1 MKQPESESIYAS
13 WARIGSI
20 AGILSVLAF
29 IGSTVLG
36 EILNAP
42 STLGTLL
49 GFAFGLLLLV
59 FKLITFPTPPDS
71 TGLIDIGLI
80 MGGEYLVISMQMLR
94 LVRWISAEEEKPS
107 P

>member
-1 MKQPESESIYAS
+1 MKLPESGSIYAS
-13 WARIGSI
+13 WAQVGSI

-42 STLGTLL
+42 FNLGTLL

-59 FKLITFPTPPDS
+59 FNLITFPTPPDS
-71 TGLIDIGLI
+71 ASLIDVGLI
-80 MGGEYLVISMQMLR
+80 MGVGYLIISVRMLR
-94 LVRWISAEEEKPS
+94 LVRWISAEEAKPS